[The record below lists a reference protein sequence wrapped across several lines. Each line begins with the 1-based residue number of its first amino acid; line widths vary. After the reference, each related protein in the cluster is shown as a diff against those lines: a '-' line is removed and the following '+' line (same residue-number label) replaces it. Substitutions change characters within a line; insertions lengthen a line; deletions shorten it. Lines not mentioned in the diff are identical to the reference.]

1 MKASLALIAS
11 SLVFGVFALALL
23 YAAPV
28 RADPIG
34 EFLDAFFGAR
44 PALTMQEH
52 CKRNVC
58 AKGSRLRASSRTGG
72 ATVGGAARDVD
83 GAHTM
88 IASYYGG
95 GPRRYEPN
103 SRTANGERFHPD
115 GFTAAHRTLPFGALL
130 SVCFRGCATVR
141 VNDRGPAAW
150 TGRSL
155 DLSRGAARAIGL
167 INAGVARVSVTQSGG
182 WR

>member
-11 SLVFGVFALALL
+11 SLAFGVFALALL

-28 RADPIG
+28 KAEPIG
-34 EFLDAFFGAR
+34 EFLDAVFGAR
-44 PALTMQEH
+44 PMQEH

-58 AKGSRLRASSRTGG
+58 VRRSRLRASSRTSG
-72 ATVGGAARDVD
+72 ATVGGAARNI
-83 GAHTM
+83 GGGRTM

-103 SRTANGERFHPD
+103 THTANGERFNQWAM
-115 GFTAAHRTLPFGALL
+115 TAAHRTLPFGARLL
-130 SVCFRGCATVR
+130 VCLRGCATVR

-167 INAGVARVSVTQSGG
+167 INAGVARVSVTQSGV

>member
-1 MKASLALIAS
+1 MKASLALIVS
-11 SLVFGVFALALL
+11 SLAFGVFALALL

-28 RADPIG
+28 KADPLG
-34 EFLDAFFGAR
+34 AFLDALILAPLETSAAHLAPRAR
-44 PALTMQEH
+44 HRIT
-52 CKRNVC
+52 
-58 AKGSRLRASSRTGG
+58 ASFH
-72 ATVGGAARDVD
+72 D
-83 GAHTM
+83 GRTM

-103 SRTANGERFHPD
+103 SRTANGERFNPE

-130 SVCFRGCATVR
+130 HVCLRGCATVR

-155 DLSRGAARAIGL
+155 DLSRGAARSIGL
-167 INAGVARVSVTQSGG
+167 INVGVARVSVAQIGA

>member
-1 MKASLALIAS
+1 MKASLALIVS
-11 SLVFGVFALALL
+11 SLAFGVFALALL

-28 RADPIG
+28 RAEPIG
-34 EFLDAFFGAR
+34 EFLDALFGAR

-58 AKGSRLRASSRTGG
+58 ARRDRLRASSRTSG
-72 ATVGGAARDVD
+72 ATVGAAARNIGG

-103 SRTANGERFHPD
+103 SRTANGERFNQWAM
-115 GFTAAHRTLPFGALL
+115 TAAHRTLPFGALL

-167 INAGVARVSVTQSGG
+167 INAGVARVSVTQSGD
-182 WR
+182 